1 MEFHMRYDADLIS
14 EKQHCENDSIRFFD
28 YPEVSYIGQI
38 HEADYGKHY
47 GFWRKAN
54 PKQLERFSAAGY
66 YFAKDLQ
73 EKYHI
78 PIGIIGCNWGGT
90 PACAW
95 MSREAI
101 LRGGGQIYLEEYETA
116 VNVLDLKEY
125 EAKFKTSPALWRVDQ
140 LADPMGDLMMYG
152 CSMDEAAVRLQ
163 ELGIDLSTMDAEDFM
178 PVMGPKCE
186 RRPSGLYAS
195 MLKQIAPYAIRGV
208 IWYQGETDG
217 DCHPEIY
224 NTLFPELIWD
234 WRSLWAE
241 NLPFLFV
248 QLAPLDCW
256 MNCNG
261 ERYIA
266 IREAQQQTA
275 DTVPETGM
283 AVITDI
289 GMQFDI
295 HPKKKQPVGHRLA
308 LLAENLVYGEDT
320 LCEAPTLSE
329 VQVEDGVLIL
339 KFKNEGDG
347 LYLTEMVP
355 YGQSVGA
362 ACLGGLQV
370 FQDGLELDT
379 SRCKA
384 QAKGNQVLIFGTGI
398 RAGVQTQVKIAK
410 TGWYLVNLYNSAGIP
425 ARPAE
430 ATAPSV

>member
-195 MLKQIAPYAIRGV
+195 MLKQIAPYAIRG
-208 IWYQGETDG
+208 G
-217 DCHPEIY
+217 D
-224 NTLFPELIWD
+224 
-234 WRSLWAE
+234 
-241 NLPFLFV
+241 
-248 QLAPLDCW
+248 
-256 MNCNG
+256 
-261 ERYIA
+261 
-266 IREAQQQTA
+266 
-275 DTVPETGM
+275 
-283 AVITDI
+283 
-289 GMQFDI
+289 
-295 HPKKKQPVGHRLA
+295 
-308 LLAENLVYGEDT
+308 LVSGRNRWG
-320 LCEAPTLSE
+320 LS
-329 VQVEDGVLIL
+329 
-339 KFKNEGDG
+339 
-347 LYLTEMVP
+347 
-355 YGQSVGA
+355 S
-362 ACLGGLQV
+362 
-370 FQDGLELDT
+370 
-379 SRCKA
+379 
-384 QAKGNQVLIFGTGI
+384 
-398 RAGVQTQVKIAK
+398 
-410 TGWYLVNLYNSAGIP
+410 
-425 ARPAE
+425 
-430 ATAPSV
+430 